1 MTRPEAIADEID
13 AMRRALAPAAGVV
26 TFRVEA
32 AAEAGG
38 TVALIHVFDAYDCK
52 GTEAEVTGL
61 LQGARLPWRLV
72 WH

>member
-1 MTRPEAIADEID
+1 MADASAAGIEAI
-13 AMRRALAPAAGVV
+13 RQALRSAGGA

-32 AAEAGG
+32 ASEGG
-38 TVALIHVFDAYDCK
+38 APLALIHVFDAYDCK

-61 LQGARLPWRLV
+61 LKDSALPWRLV